1 MKSSPH
7 SQLTT
12 KISDRTLRWKIPTFY
27 LIFINGSYGFRNR
40 DHHRYVPLHD
50 YGHDDYISHPD
61 YNLMFRS
68 QKLPLL
74 HILIKPLH
82 TAPDYILLY
91 PEDGLSHIH
100 LLSEIPVSFCF
111 SLFYN
116 LWVYVN
122 NRFFYNMHIHEFN
135 IFNISP
141 ILSLSY
147 LLHIFICH
155 ILFSTINR
163 LPPLPDQQ
171 TVPE

>member
-74 HILIKPLH
+74 LTI
-82 TAPDYILLY
+82 
-91 PEDGLSHIH
+91 
-100 LLSEIPVSFCF
+100 SFFIQKTDC
-111 SLFYN
+111 L
-116 LWVYVN
+116 
-122 NRFFYNMHIHEFN
+122 
-135 IFNISP
+135 
-141 ILSLSY
+141 
-147 LLHIFICH
+147 IFIYCQKFRCLFAFLYFIIYGHMSITGFFIICTYTNSIFLTSVPYYHYH
-155 ILFSTINR
+155 IYYIFSFVTSYS
-163 LPPLPDQQ
+163 
-171 TVPE
+171 VP